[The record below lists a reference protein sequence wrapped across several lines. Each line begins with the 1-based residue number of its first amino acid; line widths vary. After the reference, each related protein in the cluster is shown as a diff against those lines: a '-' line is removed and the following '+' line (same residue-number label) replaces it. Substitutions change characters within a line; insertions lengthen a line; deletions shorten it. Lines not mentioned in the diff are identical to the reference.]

1 MDEIGG
7 VEGLFNSQEL
17 EGCFRDAMARLWI
30 ESNKERDWYE
40 ISLALA
46 LERLVPSAL
55 VQVLYVYRP
64 VTLEGR
70 RDGSGAETEGAG
82 EDPSGD
88 LVVPKN
94 LRAVEV
100 SLGRARKLDCQEGGD
115 LLRKLG
121 EEHKSIRVDGCRLR
135 IFRPASDRIYFSL
148 SQEASTGASS
158 ATYSSVERSGGEDQI
173 REEFGLFFSKLDP
186 KNQEFV
192 EWLINRVPEIRE
204 LSATLYALKRAG
216 HVQRFRRMAEGLR
229 ARRGDQLSARLQEG
243 TELIA
248 EIRFHASR
256 QPFIE
261 YAANLEELGRW
272 VVQELLGTEWSTR
285 SGDAQVHRELPVKF
299 FGDLSEVL
307 ALIYRQHG
315 IDLEVTD
322 RVQIDSDRSFES
334 ELRYFRNIADTWE
347 KRRNAPA
354 GAAAAT
360 AEVSLLR
367 RPIGHLLLWS
377 RWHEACFCLK
387 EEINE
392 SEEVEQDW
400 VKAIRDSLPMIG
412 RLLQPG
418 WHGKQAR
425 VRGLWPWLNLW
436 LARQLMLEILQ
447 REPRWTNIPEDR
459 WEFRL
464 HLSLVLR
471 EGIRQSLFGDEPDF
485 VFDSHRYLESLSHV
499 VAHHAHQ
506 VVGIEPKFGLV
517 RLLEQIGQ
525 GRHADDYPFAAS
537 HQQHALQVYIFGHFL
552 LELTLE
558 AESEDFERS
567 GWKIKEALSAPG
579 GSKEKPV
586 ADIRRLSQAF
596 SLAAV
601 HHDVG
606 MLLFPRMFFPLADLA
621 DHGDRILAS
630 LRGVGSSILESGEA
644 MLETCKRDLLGTR
657 RGDGTWGE
665 AAESLWDRDHGPAER
680 DLLDR
685 LMVETKEGREGQ
697 LETVAPDHSMLGGWY
712 LYQLSAGMQ
721 TTDAE
726 VVAQAVRAILFHQA
740 FEYKISVARDPAAA
754 LLALCDEVFDWQP
767 STKRTSLL
775 FAGAFRGGPV
785 GLDVRPEG
793 SRAKEIRLPG
803 VEARLAEDD
812 SPEGLRWVLRLTERE
827 SSEGW
832 PRIELGLKD
841 PDVLEVPAWQIWL
854 QLAQN
859 LSRLEPPKDDP
870 KGFSPIVRITSKV
883 PGRFRLHNRKSHN
896 MLIGARGKL
905 RQKFERE
912 LAIWLE
918 TNEWNLAP
926 EADREALEIRSE
938 GKVPFETNT
947 KAAFDELSKAVDE
960 YRRRLDNR
968 QRN

>member
-1 MDEIGG
+1 MKNGAGREVGEFESYHLEQILGDVFASFWIEASREPENCELSLASALQRLVPGAEVQVVSVSCVSENGEVIIRSGG
-7 VEGLFNSQEL
+7 SSLGVSFCLDALAEKQLVGEERESKSENKLLVEGLGLKVFRRDS
-17 EGCFRDAMARLWI
+17 GCFGF
-30 ESNKERDWYE
+30 
-40 ISLALA
+40 SLASSFEYIHSEL
-46 LERLVPSAL
+46 LIVR
-55 VQVLYVYRP
+55 
-64 VTLEGR
+64 
-70 RDGSGAETEGAG
+70 AG
-82 EDPSGD
+82 G
-88 LVVPKN
+88 
-94 LRAVEV
+94 
-100 SLGRARKLDCQEGGD
+100 LD
-115 LLRKLG
+115 
-121 EEHKSIRVDGCRLR
+121 
-135 IFRPASDRIYFSL
+135 
-148 SQEASTGASS
+148 
-158 ATYSSVERSGGEDQI
+158 SGGSHA
-173 REEFGLFFSKLDP
+173 LW
-186 KNQEFV
+186 
-192 EWLINRVPEIRE
+192 WLVNRVPEIRVMFSSF
-204 LSATLYALKRAG
+204 SALNRSRMLGMRLGEAEAEAVNSRVHFFRLRLRRI
-216 HVQRFRRMAEGLR
+216 RFESVGLMAKL
-229 ARRGDQLSARLQEG
+229 D
-243 TELIA
+243 ELILILKELACCQDPGVRSRLDVDLVEVGLWVGNAILQAHWSSTDEALGNLDLPTRFFQALIEARYGPSKAKVDRESSGRFWEEDCWDVFFLLARPSSGVPGPDLADSNLLALFGLNRWYEACLVLKEKVANDEWA
-248 EIRFHASR
+248 E
-256 QPFIE
+256 
-261 YAANLEELGRW
+261 
-272 VVQELLGTEWSTR
+272 QEWLRT
-285 SGDAQVHRELPVKF
+285 
-299 FGDLSEVL
+299 VL
-307 ALIYRQHG
+307 AL
-315 IDLEVTD
+315 
-322 RVQIDSDRSFES
+322 
-334 ELRYFRNIADTWE
+334 
-347 KRRNAPA
+347 
-354 GAAAAT
+354 
-360 AEVSLLR
+360 
-367 RPIGHLLLWS
+367 
-377 RWHEACFCLK
+377 
-387 EEINE
+387 
-392 SEEVEQDW
+392 
-400 VKAIRDSLPMIG
+400 LPMVEKI
-412 RLLQPG
+412 LKPG

-436 LARQLMLEILQ
+436 MARQLMLEIL
-447 REPRWTNIPEDR
+447 RRDPSWTSILEDR
-459 WEFRL
+459 WEFRM

-657 RGDGTWGE
+657 RDDGTWGE
-665 AAESLWDRDHGPAER
+665 AMAEGLWDRDHGPAER

-685 LMVETKEGREGQ
+685 LTVETKEGREGQ

-803 VEARLAEDD
+803 VEAKLAEDD

-918 TNEWNLAP
+918 ANEWNLAP